1 MGVTLNHVSIQNCN
15 MIHLQQKEILLKA
28 GIGPVGHISNTS
40 MAKKKICLE
49 NLKYPVLAKEA

>member
-40 MAKKKICLE
+40 MAKKKYA
-49 NLKYPVLAKEA
+49 LKTLNTS